1 MQLPKEGAAT
11 TPQAQRAAPPSL
23 DALVAFVQSVYG
35 PLDDAGLEQVRGV
48 LDGLAQAL
56 AAIDAFPLD
65 NAAEPAPSFAPYRA
79 D

>member
-1 MQLPKEGAAT
+1 MQLPKEGAT
-11 TPQAQRAAPPSL
+11 ITPQTQRAAPPSL

-35 PLDDAGLEQVRGV
+35 PLNDPELEQVRGV
-48 LDGLAQAL
+48 LDGLAQSL

-65 NAAEPAPSFAPYRA
+65 NADEPAPSFAAYRA